1 MNINEEVEKI
11 GTLRRQLLAGDISR
25 RGFLTAAMGLS
36 SAALLTACGGGLS
49 QNSGEE
55 GGTVG
60 DPKVIPLYTVENDP
74 ATLSFYNMVIAKF
87 EEAHPDHKVAVTV
100 YSDSNQL
107 QYLTTAFQ
115 NGVDVGIFSPP
126 VSSFPDFRAA
136 GHLADLTDVIN
147 DIGVDD
153 FLPGTRVVINGTD
166 YGMPLQSN
174 SSLVYYR
181 KDLLEAEGLSVPTT
195 YEEYL
200 NAAETLHGKDKRI
213 GIAMAVGATP
223 QLPLQ
228 FFAPYI
234 YQSGWDYFDAEGNL
248 TFDQPEV
255 LDAVKRFTGIMKYAS
270 KSLYNAEF
278 GDIVN
283 AYTAGQAGFATFPGR
298 LGVTLAEKAPD
309 IAANTGVMAIPAG
322 PFMTGELHFGS
333 GQQYGLFSKTSNP
346 DLAIEFLKMLT
357 TGDDALEFALT
368 VPGHLLPP
376 LKSVQTKLV
385 ERMAAGGEGYIYDHT
400 DWMETFLEQVPNAMT
415 SSVSM
420 GAVTNKTFDG
430 KTLNL
435 MPWAAEVWPSPAIDC
450 DMFQDILLKGKDP
463 EEPWKKASE
472 RMGKVAEEWK
482 KANPD
487 WEPEVT
493 R

>member
-1 MNINEEVEKI
+1 MRHERELARL
-11 GTLRRQLLAGDISR
+11 GRLRQQLLGGDISR
-25 RGFLTAAMGLS
+25 RGFLTAAMSLS
-36 SAALLTACGGGLS
+36 SAVLLQGCVGGLR
-49 QNSGEE
+49 QAT
-55 GGTVG
+55 GGAVG
-60 DPKVIPLYTVENDP
+60 DPAIIPLYTVENDP
-74 ATLSFYNMVIAKF
+74 ATLAFYNMVIAKF
-87 EEAHPDHKVAVTV
+87 EDAHPGHKVTVTV

-126 VSSFPDFRAA
+126 VSSFPAFQAA
-136 GHLADLTDVIN
+136 GHLADLGDLVAEV
-147 DIGVDD
+147 GADD
-153 FLPGTRVVINGTD
+153 FLPGTRVVIGGND

-181 KDLLEAEGLSVPTT
+181 KDLLASAGLPVPKT

-200 NAAETLHGKDKRI
+200 NAIRTLHGRDNRI

-234 YQSGWDYFDAEGNL
+234 YQSGWDYFDPDGNL

-255 LDAVKRFTGIMKYAS
+255 LDAVRRFTDVMAYTS
-270 KSLYNAEF
+270 PSLKNAEF

-283 AYTAGQAGFATFPGR
+283 AYTAGQAAFATFPGR
-298 LGVTLAEKAPD
+298 LGVTLTAKAPE
-309 IAANTGVMAIPAG
+309 IAANTGVMPIPAG
-322 PFMTGELHFGS
+322 PFQTGQLHFGS
-333 GQQYGLFSKTSNP
+333 GQQYGLFARTSNP
-346 DLAIEFLKMLT
+346 ELAKKLMLMLT
-357 TGDDALEFALT
+357 TGDDALAFALT

-376 LKSVQTKLV
+376 LKSVQAKLR
-385 ERMAAGGEGYIYDHT
+385 ERMAGPGNDYIHQHK
-400 DWMETFLEQVPNAMT
+400 DWMETFLGQVENAMT

-420 GAVTNKTFDG
+420 GAVTNHTFEG

-435 MPWAAEVWPSPAIDC
+435 MPWAPGIWPSPAIDA
-450 DMFQDILLKGKDP
+450 DMFSDILVSGVPPDQAWQKACGRMRAAADD
-463 EEPWKKASE
+463 WKMK
-472 RMGKVAEEWK
+472 
-482 KANPD
+482 NPG
-487 WEPEVT
+487 WYPEVS

>member
-1 MNINEEVEKI
+1 MGHENDVR
-11 GTLRRQLLAGDISR
+11 TLGRLRQQLLGGDISR

-36 SAALLTACGGGLS
+36 SAALLSGCVGGLR
-49 QNSGEE
+49 QAT
-55 GGTVG
+55 GGSVG

-74 ATLSFYNMVIAKF
+74 ATLAFYNMVIAKF
-87 EEAHPDHKVAVTV
+87 EDAHPGHKVTVTV

-126 VSSFPDFRAA
+126 VSSFPDFQSA
-136 GHLADLTDVIN
+136 GHLADIGDVIARV
-147 DIGVDD
+147 GVDD
-153 FLPGTRVVINGTD
+153 FLPGTRVLIGGND

-181 KDLLEAEGLSVPTT
+181 KDLLEKAGLTEPKT
-195 YEEYL
+195 YDEYL
-200 NAAETLHGKDKRI
+200 NAIRTLHGQDGRI
-213 GIAMAVGATP
+213 GIAMAIGATP

-234 YQSGWDYFDAEGNL
+234 YQSGWDYFDADGNL

-255 LDAVKRFTGIMKYAS
+255 LDAVRRFTDVMQHTS
-270 KSLYNAEF
+270 QSLKNAEF

-283 AYTAGQAGFATFPGR
+283 AYTAGQAAFATFPGR
-298 LGVTLAEKAPD
+298 LGVALTEKAPD
-309 IAANTGVMAIPAG
+309 IAANTGVMPIPAG
-322 PFMTGELHFGS
+322 PYKTGQLHFGS
-333 GQQYGLFSKTSNP
+333 GQQYGLFSRTANP
-346 DLAIEFLKMLT
+346 ELAKELLIMLT

-376 LKSVQTKLV
+376 LKSVQTKLR
-385 ERMAAGGEGYIYDHT
+385 ERMAGGGDDYIHQHS
-400 DWMETFLEQVPNAMT
+400 DWMETFLGQVENAMT

-420 GAVTNKTFDG
+420 GAVTDHTFEG

-435 MPWAAEVWPSPAIDC
+435 MPWATGIWPSPAIDS
-450 DMFQDILLKGKDP
+450 DMFSEILLNGVAPDQA
-463 EEPWKKASE
+463 WQKACE
-472 RMGKVAEEWK
+472 RMRTVSDDWK
-482 KANPD
+482 TKNPG
-487 WEPEVT
+487 WHPEVS

>member
-1 MNINEEVEKI
+1 MQPDDDVTRL
-11 GTLRRQLLAGDISR
+11 GDLRRQLVGGDISR

-36 SAALLTACGGGLS
+36 SAALLSGCVGGLR
-49 QNSGEE
+49 QAT
-55 GGTVG
+55 GGAVG

-74 ATLSFYNMVIAKF
+74 ATLAFYNMVIAKF
-87 EEAHPDHKVAVTV
+87 EDAHPGHRVTVTV

-126 VSSFPDFRAA
+126 VSSFPDMQAA
-136 GHLADLTDVIN
+136 GQLADIGDVIARV
-147 DIGVDD
+147 GVND
-153 FLPGTRVVINGTD
+153 FLPGTRVVIGGND

-181 KDLLEAEGLSVPTT
+181 KDLLDRAGLPVPQT

-200 NAAETLHGKDKRI
+200 NAIRTMHGQDGRI
-213 GIAMAVGATP
+213 GIAMAIGATP

-234 YQSGWDYFDAEGNL
+234 YQSGWDYFDAEGRL
-248 TFDQPEV
+248 TFDQPDV
-255 LDAVKRFTGIMKYAS
+255 LDAVRRFTDIMGYTS
-270 KSLYNAEF
+270 QSLKNAQF

-283 AYTAGQAGFATFPGR
+283 AYTAGQAAFATFPGR
-298 LGVTLAEKAPD
+298 LGVALTEKAPD
-309 IAANTGVMAIPAG
+309 LAAVTGVMPIPAG
-322 PFMTGELHFGS
+322 PFRTAQLHFGS
-333 GQQYGLFSKTSNP
+333 GQQYGLFSRTANP
-346 DLAIEFLKMLT
+346 ELAKELLLMLT

-376 LKSVQTKLV
+376 LKSVQAKMR
-385 ERMAAGGEGYIYDHT
+385 ERMASPGDDYIHQHS
-400 DWMETFLEQVPNAMT
+400 DWVETFLGQVENAMT

-420 GAVTNKTFDG
+420 GAVGNHSYEG

-435 MPWAAEVWPSPAIDC
+435 MPWATGIWPSPAIDAE
-450 DMFQDILLKGKDP
+450 MFTEILLGGTPP
-463 EEPWKKASE
+463 EQAWRTACD
-472 RMGKVAEEWK
+472 RMRKVADDWMAE
-482 KANPD
+482 NPG
-487 WEPEVT
+487 WHPEVS